1 MSGLQHKGSLDTARG
16 TAVRRTV
23 RLEGAYS
30 RTLDVAR
37 NRLVVAG
44 IFFLLAFL
52 VIGGRLVT
60 LAAIGGGTERAAA
73 GGSAWVAGRGDI
85 FDRNGVLLA
94 TSLPTPSLYADP
106 SEVLDPIE
114 TARRLM
120 QVFPDLD
127 RTVLLNRL
135 SRDCRF
141 VWIRRNITPE
151 EQHAV
156 NWLGLPGLG
165 FRIEAR
171 RVYPHGSMVSH
182 LVGFTNRAARGV
194 AGAESA
200 FDAELAADLPV
211 TLSVDVGVQSI
222 LHQELMRTIKTFRA
236 VGAAGVVL
244 DAENGEVLAM
254 VSLPDFDPND
264 PASGDEELR
273 FNRATQG
280 VYEMGS
286 TFKLF
291 TAAMALDSGTVTLE
305 SGYDAS
311 RPIRI
316 SRHTIRDF
324 HPENR
329 WLSVPEILVH
339 SSNIGA
345 AQMALDVGAGLQRK
359 YLQQL
364 GLLTAPGIE
373 LPEVGK
379 PLQPGQWRD
388 VNTMTIGFGHGIAVS
403 PLQVA
408 SSVATVVNGG
418 VQHRP
423 TIVRREAPRPLG
435 EQVLSARTSERM
447 RAMMRLAVM
456 RGTGTK
462 ADVPGLRVGG
472 KTGTAEKLI
481 GGRYNRSAKLVSFVG
496 AFPIDHP
503 RYVVVAVVD
512 EPKGTRETYGYATG
526 GWVAAPAVG
535 RIADRIA
542 PILGVEPVMADIEE
556 IKARERGEH
565 RIIPAVLRGDAPMTA
580 FLRQAMAQARGRP
593 GAAH

>member
-1 MSGLQHKGSLDTARG
+1 MTGLQPDARPP
-16 TAVRRTV
+16 AVRRTTFGHTV
-23 RLEGAYS
+23 RLEGAYA

-44 IFFLLAFL
+44 MFFLLAFL
-52 VIGGRLVT
+52 AIGGRLVV
-60 LAAIGGGTERAAA
+60 LATVGGDAERAVAA
-73 GGSAWVAGRGDI
+73 AAPWDPGRGDI
-85 FDRNGVLLA
+85 FDRNGTLLA
-94 TSLPTPSLYADP
+94 TTLPTPSLIADP
-106 SEVLDPIE
+106 QEVLDPVE
-114 TARRLM
+114 TANRLIGL
-120 QVFPDLD
+120 FPDLD
-127 RTVLLNRL
+127 RAVLVERL

-171 RVYPHGSMVSH
+171 RVYPHGSMMSH

-222 LHQELMRTIKTFRA
+222 VHQELMRTIKTFHA
-236 VGAAGVVL
+236 TGAAGVVL

-264 PASGDEELR
+264 PAGGDEELR
-273 FNRATQG
+273 FNRVTQG

-286 TFKLF
+286 TFKVF
-291 TAAMALDSGTVTLE
+291 TAAMALDSGAVTLE

-345 AQMALDVGAGLQRK
+345 AQMALDVGAELQRK
-359 YLQQL
+359 YLQRL

-379 PLQPGQWRD
+379 PLSPEQWRD

-408 SSVATVVNGG
+408 SGVATVVNGG

-423 TIVRREAPRPLG
+423 TIVRREAQRPAG
-435 EQVLSARTSERM
+435 RQVLSGRTSERM
-447 RAMMRLAVM
+447 RAMMRLVVM

-462 ADVPGLRVGG
+462 ADIPGIRLGG

-481 GGRYNRSAKLVSFVG
+481 GGRYSRGAKLVSFVG
-496 AFPIDHP
+496 TFPIDHP

-535 RIADRIA
+535 RIAERIA

-556 IKARERGEH
+556 IKARERGEP
-565 RIIPAVLRGDAPMTA
+565 RVIPAVLTGESPMRTS
-580 FLRQAMAQARGRP
+580 LRQAMAEARGRP
-593 GAAH
+593 VAAH